1 MALQSGN
8 YVKDTDLTNWI
19 AGATDAQKLAIIEAA
34 EDRVEKVTK
43 DLFYPVSLDMNLD
56 GNDKNRLHLN
66 INPRILNISRIDV
79 YGVEMSS
86 SYYTWD
92 DNAVYRDVNV
102 SDSAELRW
110 LLRQYRATGI
120 FPEGI
125 NNIRV
130 RGTKGWPQKLDFD
143 SLVGTFEGAETI
155 TGGTSGAT
163 AQIKQIFETYL
174 LIVGRSTTNFS
185 SDEEITGGT
194 SEATADV
201 DNASGAVNNPPGSIK
216 QACVKLCEYNN
227 DNTLYTEYIEGSESL
242 SSYGYTGKRTPL
254 TGIREVDLLL
264 IEGGYVRK
272 KPMVGVI

>member
-8 YVKDTDLTNWI
+8 YIIDTDLTNW
-19 AGATDAQKLAIIEAA
+19 AVGATDAQKLAIIEAA
-34 EDRVEKVTK
+34 EDRVERVTK
-43 DLFYPVSLDMNLD
+43 DIFYPVSLDLYLD
-56 GNDKNRLHLN
+56 GNGKNRLHLN
-66 INPRILNISRIDV
+66 LFPRILNVSRIDV

-102 SDSAELRW
+102 SDSAELSW
-110 LLRQYRATGI
+110 LLRQYRGTGI
-120 FPEGI
+120 FPSGI

-143 SLVGTFEGAETI
+143 NLAGTFEGAETI

-163 AQIKQIFETYL
+163 AQIKEIFETYL
-174 LIVGRSTTNFS
+174 LITGRSTTNFS

-201 DNASGAVNNPPGSIK
+201 DNASGAVNNPPDNIK
-216 QACVKLCEYNN
+216 SACVKLCEYEN
-227 DNTLYTEYIEGSESL
+227 DETLYTVKS
-242 SSYGYTGKRTPL
+242 TKRN
-254 TGIREVDLLL
+254 
-264 IEGGYVRK
+264 RK
-272 KPMVGVI
+272 VY